1 MSWGKGILLV
11 LSYMQEVDQ
20 EQGSKHLLLTRM
32 EVNDF
37 LWA

>member
-1 MSWGKGILLV
+1 MNWGNGILLV
-11 LSYMQEVDQ
+11 PSYMQVVDQ

-32 EVNDF
+32 EVSDF